1 MNKNI
6 KKIIAM
12 TLTLCAVS
20 AVCGVKNLNLSG
32 EGTVAAFASDKSSLN
47 LESISLSTG
56 KIDFSSDVTS
66 YKVYYN
72 KAVKNIDIKVSPE
85 GSDKRIRVTI
95 NDESVSSDDSY
106 KKNFKL
112 SVGENI
118 FKIKIENRDDES
130 QSKTYTLKAYR
141 GTDENDQEIEQDLYI
156 DYLTINGTEIDLSKD
171 KEKKVYDYK
180 VDKDV
185 KEAKI
190 VIEPDQKYYTVKI
203 GDDTYEG
210 EESIKKT
217 FTLTEGK
224 NEIKIKLTDGEDEEK
239 KQRTYTLNIYRGV
252 DIPTS
257 STTTNNNT
265 TSTGNNTTNTGNNTG
280 TNNSISTGTTNSSS
294 STTNTVSNS
303 GKWQQNSAGK
313 WYYVDSNGNAA
324 KNKWFF
330 VQGDG
335 TMATGWVSFGGSWYY
350 LNDDGTMATEWLNNG
365 GKWYYLGSDG
375 AMKTG
380 WVQLSGNWYYLY
392 SDGSMACN
400 TTIDSYKLGSDGAWI
415 K

>member
-12 TLTLCAVS
+12 TLTFCAVS

-32 EGTVAAFASDKSSLN
+32 EGTIAAFASDKSSLN

-56 KIDFSSDVTS
+56 SIDFSSDVTS

-72 KAVKNIDIKVSPE
+72 KAVKSIDIKVSPE

-106 KKNFKL
+106 KENFKL

-118 FKIKIENRDDES
+118 FKIKVENRDDES

-141 GTDENDQEIEQDLYI
+141 GTDENDQEIEQDLFI
-156 DYLTINGTEIDLSKD
+156 DYLTINGKEMSLSKD
-171 KEKKVYDYK
+171 KKVYDYK

-257 STTTNNNT
+257 S
-265 TSTGNNTTNTGNNTG
+265 
-280 TNNSISTGTTNSSS
+280 

-313 WYYVDSNGNAA
+313 WYYVDSNGNSA

-335 TMATGWVSFGGSWYY
+335 TMATGWVSFGGNWYY

>member
-130 QSKTYTLKAYR
+130 QSKIYTLKAYR

-156 DYLTINGTEIDLSKD
+156 NYLTINGKEMSLSKD
-171 KEKKVYDYK
+171 KKVYNYK

-203 GDDTYEG
+203 GDNTYEG

-257 STTTNNNT
+257 STTTNNT
-265 TSTGNNTTNTGNNTG
+265 TSTGNSTTNTGNNTG
-280 TNNSISTGTTNSSS
+280 NNNSTSTGTTNSSS

-392 SDGSMACN
+392 SSGQMAAN
-400 TTIDSYKLGSDGAWI
+400 TWVEGYYVNSSGIMV
-415 K
+415 

>member
-156 DYLTINGTEIDLSKD
+156 NYLTINGKEMSLSKD
-171 KEKKVYDYK
+171 KKVYDYK

-185 KEAKI
+185 KEAKT

-203 GDDTYEG
+203 GDNTYEG

-265 TSTGNNTTNTGNNTG
+265 TSTGNTTTNTGNNTG
-280 TNNSISTGTTNSSS
+280 TNNSTSTGTTNSSS

-335 TMATGWVSFGGSWYY
+335 TMATGWVSFGGNWYY

-392 SDGSMACN
+392 SDGTMASN

>member
-112 SVGENI
+112 SVGENV

-156 DYLTINGTEIDLSKD
+156 NYLTINGKEMSLSKD
-171 KEKKVYDYK
+171 KKVYDYK

-203 GDDTYEG
+203 GDNTYEG

-265 TSTGNNTTNTGNNTG
+265 TNTGNNTG
-280 TNNSISTGTTNSSS
+280 TNNSTSAG
-294 STTNTVSNS
+294 TTNTVSNS

-313 WYYVDSNGNAA
+313 WYYVDSNGTAA

-350 LNDDGTMATEWLNNG
+350 LNDDGTMVTEWLNNG